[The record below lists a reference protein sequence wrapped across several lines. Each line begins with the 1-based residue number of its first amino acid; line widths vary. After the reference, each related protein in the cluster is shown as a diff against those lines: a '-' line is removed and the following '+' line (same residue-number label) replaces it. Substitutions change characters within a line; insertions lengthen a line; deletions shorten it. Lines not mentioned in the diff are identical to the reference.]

1 MEEIKVILE
10 KQKLSPSD
18 NSNVEKE
25 QYFLNFF
32 KYKYI
37 NHSVAM
43 LSWLE
48 IQNRKNIF
56 FFFANILS

>member
-1 MEEIKVILE
+1 MSGILSMEEIKVILE

-43 LSWLE
+43 LS
-48 IQNRKNIF
+48 
-56 FFFANILS
+56 